1 MRLLMVGPPGAGK
14 GTQAARLASRY
25 GIAHLS
31 SGELFRQEVAS
42 GTPIG
47 REAAR
52 YLARGDLVPD
62 EIAIEMLLGPALAA
76 ARRGGYVLDG
86 FPRTVRQAEEAYRVA
101 RQIEGVELQAVVNL
115 RVGRPVLLA
124 RLRAR
129 GGRQARSDDD
139 EATALH
145 RLDVFD
151 SLTAPVVGFYAGRG
165 LVIDVN
171 GEQAADGVLA
181 DIVAAIDGLRP
192 GREGGAGA
200 SRGGGPADEAGEGV
214 KL

>member
-31 SGELFRQEVAS
+31 SGELFRREVAS

-47 REAAR
+47 REAAG

-62 EIAIEMLLGPALAA
+62 EVVIEMLLGPALAA

-86 FPRTVRQAEEAYRVA
+86 FPRTVRQAEEAYQVA
-101 RQIEGVELQAVVNL
+101 RQVEGAELQAVVNL
-115 RVGRPVLLA
+115 RVARPVLLA
-124 RLRAR
+124 RLRDRR
-129 GGRQARSDDD
+129 GRETRGDDD
-139 EATALH
+139 ESTSVH

-151 SLTAPVVGFYAGRG
+151 ALTAPLVEFYARRG
-165 LVIDVN
+165 LVIDVDGN
-171 GEQAADGVLA
+171 QPADGVFA
-181 DIVAAIDGLRP
+181 EIVAAVAGSGPPATTTPPATSRH
-192 GREGGAGA
+192 EGALA
-200 SRGGGPADEAGEGV
+200 TP
-214 KL
+214 